1 MRLGARGARLWED
14 VRLLPSAP
22 RLAPKCHMTEQ
33 LISEETQ
40 PAVAPVRSRL
50 RIVLTAIGILAL
62 AFGVVWM
69 QSSKYEPL
77 TVGKVAP
84 GFELPDLEEHSVRLS
99 DFRGKVVFLNFW
111 ATWCKP
117 CREEMPSM
125 QVLYKNFERDGFV
138 VLAIS
143 IDRVT
148 TKKDIPPFVKSLNL
162 TFPVLVDSWGQTDKR
177 YKLMGVPET
186 YIIDQQGVL
195 REKVIGPR
203 DWTVLDNLQV
213 ITGLLKNSSK
223 SARAGAAAG

>member
-1 MRLGARGARLWED
+1 MADQLTQNSVGAASRSG
-14 VRLLPSAP
+14 PS
-22 RLAPKCHMTEQ
+22 RTLVVLA
-33 LISEETQ
+33 
-40 PAVAPVRSRL
+40 AA
-50 RIVLTAIGILAL
+50 AILAAMFL
-62 AFGVVWM
+62 VVWL

-77 TVGKVAP
+77 LVGKVAP
-84 GFELPDLEEHSVRLS
+84 DFQLPDLSDKQLRLS
-99 DFRGKVVFLNFW
+99 DYRGKVVFLNFW

-125 QVLYKNFERDGFV
+125 EVLYKNFEKDGLV
-138 VLAIS
+138 ILAVS

-148 TKKDIPPFVKSLNL
+148 TKKEIPPFVKGLNL

-203 DWTVLDNLQV
+203 DWTRLDNLKMLTQ
-213 ITGLLKNSSK
+213 LLKAGEK
-223 SARAGAAAG
+223 AARVR

>member
-1 MRLGARGARLWED
+1 MAEQ
-14 VRLLPSAP
+14 VI
-22 RLAPKCHMTEQ
+22 TEQ
-33 LISEETQ
+33 TQESPPRAQSRALIGLAS
-40 PAVAPVRSRL
+40 VA
-50 RIVLTAIGILAL
+50 ILAL
-62 AFGVVWM
+62 SFGLVWM

-77 TVGKVAP
+77 TVGKIAP
-84 GFELPDLEEHSVRLS
+84 DFELPDLVDKDVRLS

-125 QVLYKNFERDGFV
+125 EVLYKNFGRDGLV

-162 TFPVLVDSWGQTDKR
+162 TFPILIDSWGQTDKR
-177 YKLMGVPET
+177 YKLMGVHET
-186 YIIDQQGVL
+186 YIIDQQGLL

-203 DWTVLDNLQV
+203 DWTILDNLQT
-213 ITGLLKNSSK
+213 ITSLLKSRVK
-223 SARAGAAAG
+223 SARAAPPGG

>member
-1 MRLGARGARLWED
+1 MSEESLAD
-14 VRLLPSAP
+14 SAP
-22 RLAPKCHMTEQ
+22 IVEPRK
-33 LISEETQ
+33 
-40 PAVAPVRSRL
+40 RSRAVV
-50 RIVLTAIGILAL
+50 VLTAAAILAL
-62 AFGVVWM
+62 VFGIVWM

-84 GFELPDLEEHSVRLS
+84 DFDLPELEDTYVRLS

-125 QVLYKNFERDGFV
+125 EVLYRNFKQDGLV
-138 VLAIS
+138 VLAVS

-148 TKKDIPPFVKSLNL
+148 TKQEIPPFVKSLNL
-162 TFPVLVDSWGQTDKR
+162 TFPVLIDSWGQTDKR

-186 YIIDQQGVL
+186 YIIDQQGIL

-203 DWTVLDNLQV
+203 DWTRLDNLEMV
-213 ITGLLKNSSK
+213 TALLK
-223 SARAGAAAG
+223 SAVQSAQALPPAT

>member
-1 MRLGARGARLWED
+1 MNNQS
-14 VRLLPSAP
+14 VIQSAP
-22 RLAPKCHMTEQ
+22 QAESST
-33 LISEETQ
+33 
-40 PAVAPVRSRL
+40 ARSNKL
-50 RIVLTAIGILAL
+50 VIVLASAAILAVV
-62 AFGVVWM
+62 FGLVWM

-84 GFELPDLEEHSVRLS
+84 DFYLPDLNDKELRLS

-125 QVLYKNFERDGFV
+125 EILYKNFEKDGLV
-138 VLAIS
+138 ILAIS

-148 TKKDIPPFVKSLNL
+148 TKKDIPPFVKALNL
-162 TFPVLVDSWGQTDKR
+162 TFPILIDSWGQTDKR

-186 YIIDQQGVL
+186 YIIDQQGIL

-203 DWTVLDNLQV
+203 DWTVLDNLQIV
-213 ITGLLKNSSK
+213 TQLLKAGSK
-223 SARAGAAAG
+223 SVQAAPPLT

>member
-1 MRLGARGARLWED
+1 MAEQSMME
-14 VRLLPSAP
+14 SASQAESSP
-22 RLAPKCHMTEQ
+22 T
-33 LISEETQ
+33 
-40 PAVAPVRSRL
+40 RSNKL
-50 RIVLTAIGILAL
+50 VIVLASAAILAVV
-62 AFGVVWM
+62 FGLVWM

-84 GFELPDLEEHSVRLS
+84 DFYLPDLNDKELRLS

-125 QVLYKNFERDGFV
+125 EILYKNFEKDGLV
-138 VLAIS
+138 ILAIS

-148 TKKDIPPFVKSLNL
+148 TKKDIPPFVKALNL
-162 TFPVLVDSWGQTDKR
+162 TFPILIDSWGQTDKR

-186 YIIDQQGVL
+186 YIIDQQGIL

-203 DWTVLDNLQV
+203 DWTVLDNLQIV
-213 ITGLLKNSSK
+213 TQLLKAGSK
-223 SARAGAAAG
+223 SVQAAPPLT